1 MSLSERIHQLNS
13 EIGASVER
21 ALAELRQEISQRL
34 RASNDEIQRR
44 LEEFTPSLP
53 PSYLSHDDLAPA
65 IATFKEEVKIGA
77 RLK

>member
-34 RASNDEIQRR
+34 RASNEEIQRR
-44 LEEFTPSLP
+44 LEEYTPALP
-53 PSYLSHDDLAPA
+53 PS
-65 IATFKEEVKIGA
+65 
-77 RLK
+77 